1 MKTFLTN
8 DKSEIYYNIQGSG
21 KPIIF
26 IHGFA
31 ARSNVFRI
39 PQKILSKKYL
49 TQSYDLR
56 GHGMSRNSQEEV
68 NMSILARDL
77 YEMIAYL
84 KLKDVTLV
92 GWSMGGSVIFEYI
105 SKYGCENLERIVIVD
120 TGPKLVNTQDWKL
133 GLYKGSYNKDD
144 AKAALDL
151 MRKSWSKYSEE
162 FVRNMAPNLDG
173 KQLRIALTSMEENEP
188 KHMISVWKDL
198 VSKDYREILSKIHI
212 PTMIIM
218 GGKSNLYSRAT
229 GEYLKETIKNSELLI
244 FEDNGH
250 LLVQENPTGF
260 SRVIKDFIL

>member
-1 MKTFLTN
+1 MKTFLTS
-8 DKSEIYYNIQGSG
+8 DKGEIYYNIQGSG

-49 TQSYDLR
+49 SLSYDLR

-68 NMSILARDL
+68 NICILARDL

-92 GWSMGGSVIFEYI
+92 GWSMGGSVIFDYI
-105 SKYGCENLERIVIVD
+105 SKYGCKNLENIVIVD
-120 TGPKLVNTQDWKL
+120 TGPKLINSQDWKL
-133 GLYKGSYNKDD
+133 GLYKGSYNEED
-144 AKAALDL
+144 AKTALDL
-151 MRKSWSKYSEE
+151 MRKSWSKYSEQ
-162 FVRNMAPNLDG
+162 FMKNMAPNLDD
-173 KQLRIALTSMEENEP
+173 KQLDMAIASMEDNEP
-188 KHMISVWKDL
+188 KSMIGVWRDL
-198 VSKDYREILSKIHI
+198 VSKDYRRILSKINI

-218 GGKSNLYSRAT
+218 GGKSSLYSRAT
-229 GEYLKETIKNSELLI
+229 GEYLKDKIKNSELLI